1 MLAVI
6 AAVLFAIAFI
16 IYAAG
21 VATSAVFAPLSLAFI
36 KRVVYRGLQMD
47 LASALEFEAFLV
59 TTIYSSEDR
68 KEGIS
73 AFLEKR
79 QAKFKGK

>member
-21 VATSAVFAPLSLAFI
+21 VATSAVFAPLSLAFVGLALLALHLTG
-36 KRVVYRGLQMD
+36 KGPAVPAYR
-47 LASALEFEAFLV
+47 
-59 TTIYSSEDR
+59 R
-68 KEGIS
+68 W
-73 AFLEKR
+73 R
-79 QAKFKGK
+79 RR